1 MDDRTLGAT
10 PTALLISIKVDL
22 IGDELIQRKS
32 QDMPRCIYGW
42 ADLSLMDSQAIFDV
56 MADPTRRRLL
66 GLLVT
71 EGELCV
77 CEMTA
82 ALDDIQP
89 KVSRHLSVIREA
101 GLVRARREGTWMFY
115 RIEHDLPEWQRDMLD
130 ALRDGA
136 VPELPADRARLRRM
150 SGRPARQEVQVAQG

>member
-1 MDDRTLGAT
+1 LKEIAGH
-10 PTALLISIKVDL
+10 L
-22 IGDELIQRKS
+22 IGIKPGY
-32 QDMPRCIYGW
+32 MPCCIYEL
-42 ADLSLMDSQAIFDV
+42 AYFPIMKNQAIFDV
-56 MADPTRRRLL
+56 MSDPTRRRIL
-66 GLLVT
+66 GLLAT

-115 RIEHDLPEWQRDMLD
+115 RIEHHLPAWQRDMID
-130 ALRDGA
+130 AVCDGA
-136 VPELPADRARLRRM
+136 VPELSEDRARLRQM
-150 SGRPARQEVQVAQG
+150 NGRPARVNSNSVSA